1 VIPSDAE
8 LAERIAVEVATLGPE
23 RAAALFAA
31 RGLLG
36 LEPTDPRYREIVYRY
51 DHASRRAALAAG
63 QSGCGLV
70 RETILEAA
78 GWRDPDVARGADIRG
93 ALGGLLAPITLELR
107 RARQRGADIR
117 GALGGLLA
125 PITLELRRARQ
136 RGAAIE
142 GADLATY
149 RPIPGDGIVMGC
161 RSCPGTWAKGSLAME
176 HMATVVAVDAQAGGA
191 SYVVHCCDGGQPGVH
206 ARSRAIVLGCGPRGD
221 EVWAANLDAT
231 GAYAIDPADR
241 RPTKGRRVLVF
252 LDFDRELA

>member
-1 VIPSDAE
+1 MIPSDAE

-93 ALGGLLAPITLELR
+93 ALGGLIAPITLELR
-107 RARQRGADIR
+107 RARQRG
-117 GALGGLLA
+117 G
-125 PITLELRRARQ
+125 T
-136 RGAAIE
+136 IE
-142 GADLATY
+142 GADLATF
-149 RPIPGDGIVMGC
+149 RPIPADGIVMGC
-161 RSCPGTWAKGSLAME
+161 KSCPGVWAKGSIAVE

>member
-1 VIPSDAE
+1 MIPSDAE
-8 LAERIAVEVATLGPE
+8 LVERIGAEVATLGPE

-36 LEPTDPRYREIVYRY
+36 LEPSDPRYRELVYRY

-93 ALGGLLAPITLELR
+93 ALGGLIAPITLELR
-107 RARQRGADIR
+107 RARQRG
-117 GALGGLLA
+117 G
-125 PITLELRRARQ
+125 
-136 RGAAIE
+136 AIE
-142 GADLATY
+142 GADLATF
-149 RPIPGDGIVMGC
+149 RPIPADGIVMGC
-161 RSCPGTWAKGSLAME
+161 KSCPGVWAKGSIAVE

-191 SYVVHCCDGGQPGVH
+191 SYLVHDVEGGQPGVH
-206 ARSRAIVLGCGPRGD
+206 ARTRAIVLGCGPRGD
-221 EVWAANLDAT
+221 EVWAANLDAS
-231 GAYAIDPADR
+231 GAYEIDPADR
-241 RPTKGRRVLVF
+241 RPTKGRRVLAM

>member
-1 VIPSDAE
+1 MIPSDAE

-93 ALGGLLAPITLELR
+93 ALGGLIAPITLELR
-107 RARQRGADIR
+107 RSRQRG
-117 GALGGLLA
+117 G
-125 PITLELRRARQ
+125 T
-136 RGAAIE
+136 IE
-142 GADLATY
+142 GADLATF
-149 RPIPGDGIVMGC
+149 RPIPADGIVMGC
-161 RSCPGTWAKGSLAME
+161 KSCPGVWAKGSIAVE

>member
-1 VIPSDAE
+1 VITDAG
-8 LAERIAVEVATLGPE
+8 LAERIGHEVATLGPE

-36 LEPTDPRYREIVYRY
+36 LETSDPRYRELVYRY

-93 ALGGLLAPITLELR
+93 ALGGLLAPITLEHR
-107 RARQRGADIR
+107 RARQRG
-117 GALGGLLA
+117 G
-125 PITLELRRARQ
+125 
-136 RGAAIE
+136 AIE

-161 RSCPGTWAKGSLAME
+161 RSCPGVWAKGSIAVE
-176 HMATVVAVDAQAGGA
+176 HMATVCAVDEQTGGA

-206 ARSRAIVLGCGPRGD
+206 ARTRAIVSGCGPKGD
-221 EVWAANLDAT
+221 EVWAANIDAT
-231 GAYAIDPADR
+231 GAYEIDPADR
-241 RPTKGRRVLVF
+241 RPTKGRRVLAM

>member
-1 VIPSDAE
+1 MIPSDAE

-93 ALGGLLAPITLELR
+93 ALGG
-107 RARQRGADIR
+107 DI
-117 GALGGLLA
+117 G

-136 RGAAIE
+136 RGAAVE

-161 RSCPGTWAKGSLAME
+161 RSCPGVWAKGSIAVE